1 MGNKLK
7 KREYAPRSVILVGNP
22 NVGKSVIFGL
32 LTGRYVTV
40 SNYPGT
46 SVEVT
51 EGIIQGSGG
60 EQSSLR
66 IIDSPGVN
74 SLIPKS
80 EDEEV
85 TRNILLRSDHAG
97 ILQVADAKN
106 LKRALLIYSQ
116 LADMG
121 LPMVLALNMFD
132 EAEERGIAVD
142 TDRLSKRLGVE
153 VIPTVATERRGLRR
167 IRKSFAAFSAQKEK
181 FSFHP
186 AIEKAI
192 DLMTPLLPET
202 GLSRRFIALTLLAGD
217 RKLAGLLEGIPGG
230 VEREKVDAVVER
242 ARKEFGE
249 PLGYVILKQRQAWVD
264 QVFREVVRQEKRRTS
279 RYREQWG
286 SWAMHPLFG
295 VPILMVLLFIMYLF
309 VGRFGAGVCVDYLER
324 VVFGVYITPFLTR
337 IIDTLLPFSLVHD
350 MLVGEYGVLS
360 VGLTYS
366 VAIVLPVVSFFFI
379 FFGLLE
385 DSGYLPRLT
394 VMSNKIFKK
403 IGLNGRAVLPMVL
416 GLGCDTMATLTT
428 RILNTKKERII
439 ATLLL
444 ALGVPCSAQLGVI
457 MGLIGGISMKALGI
471 VGVTVLMQ
479 LMIVGWL
486 AAKVLPGKSSDFL
499 IEIPP
504 LRIPK
509 LSNILIKTFYRVKWF
524 LKEAVPLFMLGTF
537 ILFLLDRLYLL
548 AWIQRSIEPVLT
560 GILGL
565 PGETAQAFILGFLR
579 RDYGAAG
586 LFRLA
591 QHGGLDLIQ
600 LTVSTTVM
608 VLFVPCLANY
618 FVMIKEHGKKIAFY
632 MVTFIM
638 FYAVLV
644 GGILNFLLHIFPV
657 F

>member
-1 MGNKLK
+1 M
-7 KREYAPRSVILVGNP
+7 ILVGNP

-46 SVEVT
+46 SVEVS
-51 EGIIQGSGG
+51 EGIIQTSGG
-60 EQSSLR
+60 GRESLKV
-66 IIDSPGVN
+66 IDSPGVN

-85 TRNILLRSDHAG
+85 TRNILLRSEDVG

-132 EAEERGIAVD
+132 EAEERGITID
-142 TDRLSKRLGVE
+142 TEKLSQLLGVR

-167 IRKSFAAFSAQKEK
+167 IRKSLSDLSAQENK
-181 FSFHP
+181 FRFHP
-186 AIEKAI
+186 SIEKAI
-192 DLMTPLLPET
+192 DALAPLLPET
-202 GLSRRFIALTLLAGD
+202 GLSRRFLSLTLLAGD
-217 RKLAGLLEGIPGG
+217 GKLASLLEGQKGG
-230 VEREKVDAVVER
+230 LERENVDAVVER
-242 ARKEFGE
+242 TRKEFGE

-264 QVFREVVRQEKRRTS
+264 RIFREVVHQEKRRAS
-279 RYREQWG
+279 RHREKWG
-286 SWAMHPLFG
+286 NWAMHPLFG
-295 VPILMVLLFIMYLF
+295 VPILLVLLSVMYLF
-309 VGRFGAGVCVDYLER
+309 VGRFGAGVCVDYLET
-324 VVFGVYITPFLTR
+324 VVFGRFITPFLTR
-337 IIDTLLPFSLVHD
+337 VIDALLPLPLVHD
-350 MLVGEYGVLS
+350 ALVGEYGVLS

-428 RILNTKKERII
+428 RILNTKKERVI

-457 MGLIGGISMKALGI
+457 MGLLGGISMKALGI
-471 VGVTVLMQ
+471 VAVTVLMQ
-479 LMIVGWL
+479 LLIVGYL

-509 LSNILIKTFYRVKWF
+509 LSNILIKTYYRVKWF

-537 ILFLLDRLYLL
+537 ILFVLSRLHMLD
-548 AWIQRSIEPVLT
+548 WIQRGIEPVLK
-560 GILGL
+560 GVLGL
-565 PGETAQAFILGFLR
+565 PAKTAEPFILGFLR

-591 QHGGLDLIQ
+591 GSGGLDLIQ

-618 FVMIKEHGKKIAFY
+618 FVMIKEHGKKTAFF
-632 MVTFIM
+632 MVTFILV
-638 FYAVLV
+638 YAVLV
-644 GGILNFLLHIFPV
+644 GGVLNFVLHSVPIF
-657 F
+657 

>member
-1 MGNKLK
+1 MKTSK
-7 KREYAPRSVILVGNP
+7 HSPRTIILVGNP

-46 SVEVT
+46 SVEVS
-51 EGIIQGSGG
+51 EGIIQTSGG
-60 EQSSLR
+60 GRESIK

-85 TRNILLRSDHAG
+85 TRNILLRSEDVG

-116 LADMG
+116 LADME
-121 LPMVLALNMFD
+121 LPMILALNMFD
-132 EAEERGIAVD
+132 EAEERGITVD
-142 TDRLSKRLGVE
+142 TEKLSKLLGSQ

-167 IRKSFAAFSAQKEK
+167 IRKSLNDLSAQEKK

-186 AIEKAI
+186 SIEDAIKA
-192 DLMTPLLPET
+192 LSPLLPET
-202 GLSRRFIALTLLAGD
+202 GLSRRFLSLTILAGD
-217 RKLAGLLEGIPGG
+217 GKLAGLLEGQKGG
-230 VEREKVDAVVER
+230 LKKEDIEAIVERTRD
-242 ARKEFGE
+242 EFGE

-264 QVFREVVRQEKRRTS
+264 RIFRGVVHQEKKRTS
-279 RYREQWG
+279 QRREKWG
-286 SWAMHPLFG
+286 NWAMHPLFG
-295 VPILMVLLFIMYLF
+295 APILLVLLSVMYLF
-309 VGRFGAGVCVDYLER
+309 VGRFGAGICVDYLES
-324 VVFGVYITPFLTR
+324 VVFGRFITPFLTR
-337 IIDTLLPFSLVHD
+337 VIDAFIPLPLVHD
-350 MLVGEYGVLS
+350 VLVGEYGVLS

-428 RILNTKKERII
+428 RILNTRKERVI

-457 MGLIGGISMKALGI
+457 MGLIGGISMKAMGI
-471 VGVTVLMQ
+471 VAVTVLMQ
-479 LMIVGWL
+479 LLIVGYL

-509 LSNILIKTFYRVKWF
+509 LSNILIKTYYRVKWF

-537 ILFLLDRLYLL
+537 ILFVLSRLHLLD
-548 AWIQRSIEPVLT
+548 WIQRGIEPVLK

-565 PGETAQAFILGFLR
+565 PGKTAESFILGFLR

-591 QHGGLDLIQ
+591 ESGGLDLIQ

-618 FVMIKEHGKKIAFY
+618 FVMIKEHGKKTSLF
-632 MVTFIM
+632 MVTFILV
-638 FYAVLV
+638 YAVLV
-644 GGILNFLLHIFPV
+644 GGVLNLLLHSVPIF
-657 F
+657 

>member
-1 MGNKLK
+1 M
-7 KREYAPRSVILVGNP
+7 ILVGNP

-51 EGIIQGSGG
+51 EGIIQAAGPVRESI
-60 EQSSLR
+60 R

-116 LADMG
+116 LADME
-121 LPMVLALNMFD
+121 LPMVLALNMYD
-132 EAEERGIAVD
+132 EAEERGIEID
-142 TDRLSKRLGVE
+142 TDRLSQRLGVE

-167 IRKSFAAFSAQKEK
+167 IRKSFTAFSTQKEQ
-181 FSFHP
+181 FSFQP

-192 DLMTPLLPET
+192 DLLTPLLPET
-202 GLSRRFIALTLLAGD
+202 GLSRRFLALTLLAGD
-217 RKLAGLLEGIPGG
+217 GKLAGLLEGMHGG
-230 VEREKVDAVVER
+230 VERDKIEAVVKR
-242 ARKEFGE
+242 TRKEFGE

-264 QVFREVVRQEKRRTS
+264 RIFREVVRQEKRRTS

-286 SWAMHPLFG
+286 NWAMHPLFG
-295 VPILMVLLFIMYLF
+295 IPILLALLCIMYLF

-324 VVFGVYITPFLTR
+324 VVFGRYVTPFLAR
-337 IIDTLLPFSLVHD
+337 IIDTVLPIPLVHD

-428 RILNTKKERII
+428 RILNTKKERVI

-471 VGVTVLMQ
+471 VAVTVLMQ
-479 LMIVGWL
+479 LLIVGWL
-486 AAKVLPGKSSDFL
+486 AAQVLPGKSSDFL

-509 LSNILIKTFYRVKWF
+509 LFNILVKTFYRVKWF

-537 ILFLLDRLYLL
+537 ILFLLDRLHLL
-548 AWIQRSIEPVLT
+548 AWIQRGIEPVLT
-560 GILGL
+560 GVLGL
-565 PGETAQAFILGFLR
+565 PGKTAEAFILGFLR

-591 QHGGLDLIQ
+591 ESGSLNLIQ

-618 FVMIKEHGKKIAFY
+618 FVMIKEHGKRTALY

-638 FYAVLV
+638 FYAVMV
-644 GGILNFLLHIFPV
+644 GGILNLLLHTFPV
-657 F
+657 FG

>member
-1 MGNKLK
+1 LK
-7 KREYAPRSVILVGNP
+7 DETSQPRTVILVGNP

-46 SVEVT
+46 SVEVS
-51 EGIIQGSGG
+51 EGIVQTGG
-60 EQSSLR
+60 GGREALK

-85 TRNILLRSDHAG
+85 TRTILLRSENIG

-121 LPMVLALNMFD
+121 LPLTLVLNMFD
-132 EAEERGIAVD
+132 EADERGIRID
-142 TDRLSKRLGVE
+142 TEGLSAYLGVH
-153 VIPTVATERRGLRR
+153 VIPTVATERRGLRSMK
-167 IRKSFAAFSAQKEK
+167 KSLADFTAQRQK
-181 FSFHP
+181 FNFHP
-186 AIEKAI
+186 SIESAIEE
-192 DLMTPLLPET
+192 LSPLLPVT
-202 GLSRRFIALTLLAGD
+202 SLSSRFLALTLLAGD
-217 RKLAGLLEGIPGG
+217 AGLKKLLLAIKEDLE
-230 VEREKVDAVVER
+230 VERIDTIVVR
-242 ARKEFGE
+242 AQMKFGE

-264 QVFREVVRQEKRRTS
+264 RIFQKVVFQEQRTGGGKRER
-279 RYREQWG
+279 WG
-286 SWAMHPLFG
+286 NWAMHPLLG
-295 VPILMVLLFIMYLF
+295 IPILLLLLLTMYLF
-309 VGRFGAGVCVDYLER
+309 VGRIGAGICVDYLES
-324 VVFGVYITPFLTR
+324 VVFGHWITPFLTR
-337 IIDTLLPFSLVHD
+337 IIDALFPFPLVHD
-350 MLVGEYGVLS
+350 VLVGEYGVLS

-394 VMSNKIFKK
+394 VMSNKIFKR

-428 RILNTKKERII
+428 RILNTKKERVI

-457 MGLIGGISMKALGI
+457 MGLIGGISIKALVI
-471 VGVTVLMQ
+471 VGITVLMQ
-479 LMIVGWL
+479 LLVVGYL

-504 LRIPK
+504 LRIPQ
-509 LSNILIKTFYRVKWF
+509 LSNILIKTYYRVKWF

-537 ILFLLDRLYLL
+537 ILFVLSRLHLLT
-548 AWIQRSIEPVLT
+548 WIQRGIEPVLQ
-560 GILGL
+560 GVLGL
-565 PGETAQAFILGFLR
+565 PATTAEAFLLGFLR

-591 QHGGLDLIQ
+591 QGGGLDLIQ

-618 FVMIKEHGKKIAFY
+618 FVMIKEHGKKTSLY
-632 MVTFIM
+632 MVTFILV
-638 FYAVLV
+638 YAVLV
-644 GGILNFLLHIFPV
+644 GGVLNVFLHAVPIF
-657 F
+657 